1 MTETAQKENNKFILT
16 LMAGLLL
23 IASLFMMGTANL
35 SEIFALMQEIVDN
48 TPTIIGLV
56 IMGITISIAVG
67 IGVWVKKLLNK
78 AIQ

>member
-1 MTETAQKENNKFILT
+1 MSEMTQKENNKFILT

-23 IASLFMMGTANL
+23 IASFVMIGTANL

>member
-1 MTETAQKENNKFILT
+1 MKENNKFILT
-16 LMAGLLL
+16 IMAGLLL
-23 IASLFMMGTANL
+23 VSSLFMIGTANL

>member
-1 MTETAQKENNKFILT
+1 MTEMAQKENNKFILT

-23 IASLFMMGTANL
+23 IGSFVMIGTANL

>member
-1 MTETAQKENNKFILT
+1 MNAIQMKENNKFILT

-23 IASLFMMGTANL
+23 IASFVMIGTANL